1 MNKKEISEIKKQF
14 TPSNCA
20 ITRICGC
27 LIDGERE
34 KKTEFKDAFLSLPE
48 EEMFK
53 YFDLFRKCLSGSL
66 GKNLIDLSFPLEAER
81 EGGAQEFLMKL
92 RASRLTDDAL
102 LDEFY
107 DRINAEYDCEGSFL
121 ILLIHSVYDIPG
133 KASDNMEMFDA
144 SDEVY
149 EFLLCSICP
158 VKLTKPGLC
167 YNAEEGVIQNR
178 IRDWLVEMPDVGF
191 LFPAFTDRSTDI
203 HHLLFYSKNAGLP
216 QAALAEHVLG
226 CAFPLP
232 AAEQKETFNA
242 FVEETL
248 GEDCDYET
256 VKNIHERLNEI
267 LEEKKEDPEPVTLD
281 KAEIRIILAE
291 SGAGEEQLAEFES
304 HYEETAGAHASLLAS
319 NIANTRRF
327 EVRTPDVTIHT
338 APERAD
344 LIETR
349 VIDGRPCLVIPM
361 EGRVEV
367 NGIAVSTT
375 LQETEVSETAGADIP
390 Q

>member
-1 MNKKEISEIKKQF
+1 
-14 TPSNCA
+14 
-20 ITRICGC
+20 
-27 LIDGERE
+27 
-34 KKTEFKDAFLSLPE
+34 
-48 EEMFK
+48 MFK
-53 YFDLFRKCLSGSL
+53 YFDLFRKCLSGSP

-133 KASDNMEMFDA
+133 KASDKHGNVRRLRRGVRISPLQHLSGQTDKA
-144 SDEVY
+144 GA
-149 EFLLCSICP
+149 LLQCRGGRHP
-158 VKLTKPGLC
+158 EPDPGLAGG
-167 YNAEEGVIQNR
+167 NAR
-178 IRDWLVEMPDVGF
+178 C
-191 LFPAFTDRSTDI
+191 
-203 HHLLFYSKNAGLP
+203 GLP
-216 QAALAEHVLG
+216 LPGFHGQEHRHPSSPVLFQKPRA
-226 CAFPLP
+226 CPRPLWRSMFWDARSRWP

-267 LEEKKEDPEPVTLD
+267 LEENKEDPEPVTLD
-281 KAEIRIILAE
+281 KAEIRTILAE

-367 NGIAVSTT
+367 NGIAVSTA
-375 LQETEVSETAGADIP
+375 LQEAEASETAGADIP